1 MDKSITWIVV
11 AVVIVVTLGVAV
23 LMMSVTPPPTPTP
36 EPPASLQGG
45 SPTPTPAPA
54 PTPTPAPQPST
65 TPPPT
70 PTPPPSSGTQTEK
83 KFTVTGQSFSF
94 VPGVIRVKQG
104 EKVTITFKNTEGF
117 HDWRIDE
124 FSAFTNQISAGAEQT
139 ISFTADKKG
148 SFEYYCSVGNHRALG
163 MKVTMIVE

>member
-45 SPTPTPAPA
+45 SPT

-163 MKVTMIVE
+163 MKGTLIVE